1 MLTKHDTGPV
11 YFLVSSCYSCLAS
24 GICSFRV
31 FVSQDLLTP
40 YVLPLKCSCS
50 SSWPDPH
57 FRALPTPLLAS
68 ASSLPLNTKRQ
79 WNPGLLACF
88 LLSISLSL
96 LRDRCL
102 SSPHCAMTRGSA
114 CYGKCLVKCTWS
126 SERPW
131 TSESPL
137 PLPKAGISVQVCTTT
152 PSLCGAR
159 DESQG
164 CTHTRQG
171 LDQLCCIPSH
181 PTPSPWN

>member
-68 ASSLPLNTKRQ
+68 ASSLPLNTKQQR
-79 WNPGLLACF
+79 NPGLLAC
-88 LLSISLSL
+88 LLSAF
-96 LRDRCL
+96 
-102 SSPHCAMTRGSA
+102 HQ
-114 CYGKCLVKCTWS
+114 
-126 SERPW
+126 
-131 TSESPL
+131 SESPERQMPVL
-137 PLPKAGISVQVCTTT
+137 T
-152 PSLCGAR
+152 SLCHDPWQCLLWEVSSEVHLKLRETLNSWVSSSTPKGG
-159 DESQG
+159 DFSSSVHH
-164 CTHTRQG
+164 HTQFMW
-171 LDQLCCIPSH
+171 S
-181 PTPSPWN
+181 